1 MPTSHW
7 RGTSPSWLGGNGDMM
22 DRDKPLRRLVNQEEA
37 DRRWRFKQEAA
48 IRQLKLAL
56 VVTALG
62 VLVATF
68 VVLFGK

>member
-1 MPTSHW
+1 
-7 RGTSPSWLGGNGDMM
+7 MM